1 MKFAIKHEI
10 KGRMRIHVAQ
20 YRMSCAQ
27 ADTLLY
33 TRTGS
38 AASGDST
45 CNSSRMPR
53 NPSTSGRR
61 CPCIDAQQGAPDD
74 ADQRDKGRRRDLAE
88 AAG

>member
-33 TRTGS
+33 FLQMIYRSQAQRCMSVRVTQSSVMT
-38 AASGDST
+38 AAE
-45 CNSSRMPR
+45 R
-53 NPSTSGRR
+53 N
-61 CPCIDAQQGAPDD
+61 
-74 ADQRDKGRRRDLAE
+74 
-88 AAG
+88 

>member
-33 TRTGS
+33 FLQNDIQVSSAKVYERTVTQS
-38 AASGDST
+38 SVMTAAE
-45 CNSSRMPR
+45 R
-53 NPSTSGRR
+53 N
-61 CPCIDAQQGAPDD
+61 
-74 ADQRDKGRRRDLAE
+74 
-88 AAG
+88 

>member
-33 TRTGS
+33 FLQNDIQVSS
-38 AASGDST
+38 AKAVSYTHLDVYK
-45 CNSSRMPR
+45 RQHI
-53 NPSTSGRR
+53 R
-61 CPCIDAQQGAPDD
+61 CEG
-74 ADQRDKGRRRDLAE
+74 
-88 AAG
+88 